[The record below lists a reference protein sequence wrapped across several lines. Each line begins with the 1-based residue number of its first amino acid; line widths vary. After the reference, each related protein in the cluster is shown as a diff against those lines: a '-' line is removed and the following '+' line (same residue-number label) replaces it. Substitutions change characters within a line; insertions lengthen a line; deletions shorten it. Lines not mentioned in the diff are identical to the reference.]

1 MVKSEKAPSGYI
13 YRANNIHNGKN
24 YLGKTGKTIE
34 ERWSEHL
41 EDGRA
46 LKRVREANPDKKIY
60 GTHLDNALAKYG
72 PDAFIVTQEDVAFS
86 EAELNKKERHY
97 VKEYDSMNPDK
108 GYNMTEGGEGGR
120 MRPEVIEKLRQIG
133 KEKANDPEWVKK
145 VSKGVSDKYQND
157 PEYYEKQAKE
167 RRERGKDADWVE
179 KMTKIN
185 QEKGKDPKFREK
197 MRKVGSEKW
206 ENDLEYQKKQL
217 QERRERGDDPKFREK
232 MRDVNRRYKKEIKDK
247 KEFLEDIQ
255 KMQSKEIA
263 KKYDMNRSTLNKR
276 IHEMLGEHGVKN
288 YKEAGNYLE
297 GKNLD
302 KVVKD
307 INERLDKP
315 FQNYEG
321 KPISSN
327 KREFLEDIKNML
339 KNEINYKYRMGAKS
353 ITRKIKEMLGEYGV
367 KNYTEAKK
375 YLNGKNLDEVLKD
388 IEQRSVEKPDDN
400 KISEGTSK
408 KIDEESK
415 EQKEKEIKKSET
427 SEDKPEVGKEKKQEK
442 TEEGQK
448 EKEVKESME
457 KPAEQQEHEVPNSQ
471 EIVQE
476 EAREKLDNKA
486 SESSESLTDEHSE
499 ELTEDPKKTEDENL
513 PEQEEGELGTL
524 ENVSN
529 EQPKSQAEKTLKTKS
544 NASLE
549 NSDQNISFKTS
560 GLKPP
565 DSGAKEGDIV
575 IINGVE
581 YVVKEVRP
589 VINRGIFFDTFQG
602 ATDGRIGR
610 DIDGIDQNKLEK
622 QNDYNGVEDLPDSGD
637 EDFTGIE
644 EDLPEEGSDFAGID
658 TPLENCDVDYDK
670 VAKEYSDGGE
680 SGGAS

>member
-1 MVKSEKAPSGYI
+1 MVKSEKTPSGYI

-72 PDAFIVTQEDVAFS
+72 PDAFIVTQEDIAYS
-86 EAELNKKERHY
+86 EAELKEKERYY
-97 VKEYDSMNPDK
+97 VKKYDSMNPDK
-108 GYNMTEGGEGGR
+108 GYSMTEGGEGGR
-120 MRPEVIEKLRQIG
+120 IRPEVIEKLRKIG

-157 PEYYEKQAKE
+157 PEYYNKQVKE
-167 RRERGKDADWVE
+167 RIERAKDPDWRAKMTKINQERAKDPDWIE

-185 QEKGKDPKFREK
+185 QEKGK
-197 MRKVGSEKW
+197 
-206 ENDLEYQKKQL
+206 
-217 QERRERGDDPKFREK
+217 DPKFREK

-560 GLKPP
+560 GLKPQ

-589 VINRGIFFDTFQG
+589 VIKKGIFFDTFQG
-602 ATDGRIGR
+602 ATAGGVNR
-610 DIDGIDQNKLEK
+610 DIDGIDQINIDN
-622 QNDYNGVEDLPDSGD
+622 QNDYNGVEDLSDSGD